1 MRRKLFQVQ
10 ETAYTV
16 SGTLV
21 LAAKTEK
28 ENLDFNKDDVIVL
41 VKPDGNEIETK
52 IDGADLFKKT
62 KSLIEAILLNAYK
75 REDVPIG
82 TIVYKIE

>member
-1 MRRKLFQVQ
+1 MQRKLFQVQ

-28 ENLDFNKDDVIVL
+28 ENLDFKKDDVIVL

-52 IDGADLFKKT
+52 INGVDLFKKT
-62 KSLIEAILLNAYK
+62 KPFIESISLNAYK
-75 REDVPIG
+75 KEDVPIG